1 MDGDVTVTI
10 DRDMVYSLEDAL
22 KEKIITAQ
30 DILEQIK
37 ADVKYGIC
45 EDHFFSDGGS
55 IEYIYEDFTI
65 LKYNTLDENK
75 DLIIGMKGTII
86 NQLNKIKYK

>member
-1 MDGDVTVTI
+1 
-10 DRDMVYSLEDAL
+10 MVYTLENAL
-22 KEKIITAQ
+22 NKKIITVQ
-30 DILEQIK
+30 DILEQIQ

-55 IEYIYEDFTI
+55 IEYLYPDFTI
-65 LKYNTLDENK
+65 LKYNTLDGNK

-86 NQLNKIKYK
+86 NQLNKIEYK